1 MHHYIS
7 RQPTSSVEAQTSICA
22 SRITIQYLKHQKL
35 SIMAPVAVEAAPTAS
50 HLLSKTTY
58 DQPIKSSAPAV
69 QQPQLSQYQG
79 YHNVHW
85 YVGNAKQ
92 AAAFYV
98 TRMGFQRIAY
108 RGLETGSRAVA
119 SHVVSNGNVVF
130 VFTSPLHAP
139 NSKKQSLSKD
149 DRTLLRDIHEH
160 LTQHGDAV
168 KDVGFEVDDVE
179 ALYSA
184 AVSKGARAV
193 SAPTAIE
200 DEYGVVKMATIQT
213 YGDTSKSIL
222 VGRCSAANL
231 RSTYSYRE
239 TRVSRVFSA
248 WLQNH
253 CRTGTLVEVSPNC
266 RAGGD

>member
-7 RQPTSSVEAQTSICA
+7 RQRTPSLEVQTSISA
-22 SRITIQYLKHQKL
+22 SKNTIQYLEHQQPF
-35 SIMAPVAVEAAPTAS
+35 IMAPIAIEAAPTAS

-119 SHVVSNGNVVF
+119 SHVVG
-130 VFTSPLHAP
+130 TSPLHAP
-139 NSKKQSLSKD
+139 DSKSQNLSKD
-149 DRTLLRDIHEH
+149 DLTMLDEIHDH

-184 AVSKGARAV
+184 AVSKGAHAV
-193 SAPTAIE
+193 SAVKSVE
-200 DEYGVVKMATIQT
+200 DEFGVVKMATIQT

-222 VGRCSAANL
+222 TGYDLAADFCS
-231 RSTYSYRE
+231 THPY
-239 TRVSRVFSA
+239 
-248 WLQNH
+248 
-253 CRTGTLVEVSPNC
+253 
-266 RAGGD
+266 